1 LPGIAGLCR
10 ASPGIA
16 GHALRTE
23 TAAPTRAAGTPQA
36 RKKTAPLAGNAAVA
50 LSPINMVCHRV
61 IIPYFS
67 PSEKGL
73 HENNFPQM

>member
-1 LPGIAGLCR
+1 MPCF
-10 ASPGIA
+10 A

-23 TAAPTRAAGTPQA
+23 TAAPARAAGTPKA
-36 RKKTAPLAGNAAVA
+36 RLRHGKRQRPLQETP
-50 LSPINMVCHRV
+50 LLPINMVCHRV